1 MPDDATNRSRSNDN
15 SFWGEGRLLFLSTGT
30 DTHTERGRQRNKRE
44 RKERGRQRNKRERKE
59 RGRRKIQINR
69 DGSHLIKE
77 GSLFNDH

>member
-15 SFWGEGRLLFLSTGT
+15 SFLGGGRLLFLSTET

-44 RKERGRQRNKRERKE
+44 REERE
-59 RGRRKIQINR
+59 RRKIQINR

-77 GSLFNDH
+77 GLPIQ